1 MPRPYRGVLTD
12 GTTSLT
18 TFPPWCYNATMHNG
32 ATPTPAYPLPIALAL
47 HDAEWACS
55 GDADRAECHD
65 AALWL
70 TSVLTCYLGAVAV
83 GQYSQA
89 LYTDQIEADP
99 TLNRSLR
106 SLRRVMPGQWLLWAA
121 RGLAATP
128 DGLVAG
134 LSEWYARPEPGA
146 LAEAY
151 TTVRDVM
158 VTHMEYGGEYGPRVE
173 VSPRLFLELVD
184 QYRVRGSKVPGD
196 TLPTEALA
204 QVAGAVLGGARILLE
219 GATCLAQYPL
229 YAPQQRRLLTG
240 LEATTPMPPLHA
252 PEGAAE
258 AATLLLYPPGETPDY
273 TKRPTLQAE
282 RLPLFPLDPLLAYL
296 YCRECDAYQVAAL
309 REVANDTP
317 TYQGLD
323 PQCRHTIGV

>member
-1 MPRPYRGVLTD
+1 MRCQAVQNV
-12 GTTSLT
+12 SLT
-18 TFPPWCYNATMHNG
+18 TLPPWCYNACMHNG
-32 ATPTPAYPLPIALAL
+32 ATLTPAYPLPIARAL
-47 HDAEWACS
+47 HHAEQACQ
-55 GDADRAECHD
+55 GDDDKARCHD

-70 TSVLTCYLGAVAV
+70 TNVLACYLGAVAV

-89 LYTDQIEADP
+89 LYTDRIEPDP

-128 DGLVAG
+128 DGPVEG
-134 LSEWYARPEPGA
+134 LSEWYAGPKPGA

-151 TTVRDVM
+151 TAVRDVM
-158 VTHMEYGGEYGPRVE
+158 VAHMEYGGEYGPRAE

-184 QYRVRGSKVPGD
+184 QYRVRGSKLPGD
-196 TLPTEALA
+196 ALPTEALA
-204 QVAGAVLGGARILLE
+204 QVTSAVLGGARIILE
-219 GATCLAQYPL
+219 GAPSLARYPL
-229 YAPQQRRLLTG
+229 YAPQQRRLLMG
-240 LEATTPMPPLHA
+240 LEATTPMPPMQA

-273 TKRPTLQAE
+273 TRRPTLQAE

-309 REVANDTP
+309 REVANGAP

-323 PQCRHTIGV
+323 PQCRHTIST